1 MKLLYGC
8 STKKRNKQ
16 NEKHT
21 NSLLAW
27 SLIAT
32 CLLFMQREAQK
43 PLLVYHADSKYQ
55 ITGKVTEKRKI
66 GKLFTITVNGNVFVV
81 SEEKYKNIE
90 IGDEVKI

>member
-1 MKLLYGC
+1 MKDTLI
-8 STKKRNKQ
+8 RF
-16 NEKHT
+16 
-21 NSLLAW
+21 LLAW

-43 PLLVYHADSKYQ
+43 PLLVYHADNKYA

-81 SEEKYKNIE
+81 SEEKFEKVE
-90 IGDEVKI
+90 IGEEVEI

>member
-1 MKLLYGC
+1 MKDTLI
-8 STKKRNKQ
+8 RF
-16 NEKHT
+16 
-21 NSLLAW
+21 LLAW

-66 GKLFTITVNGNVFVV
+66 GSLFTITVNGNVFVV
-81 SEEKYKNIE
+81 SEDRYNNTE
-90 IGDEVKI
+90 IGNEVTL